1 MDKRIDKSFYAKLG
15 IFYRWN
21 ADKQVLSLYGAN
33 DSYIIFTMDSNKAQT
48 NKGEITLKGTPKLMD
63 GIPMIEID
71 SMANALGLKLTV
83 DGNKYTLV
91 NHYASES
98 DDNSG
103 LDLVWDFNIDGFI
116 DGFTI
121 ACAEITDHKD
131 GVVSFKS
138 LTNGRRHD
146 PVLNSPNITLPAV
159 MKLMLV

>member
-1 MDKRIDKSFYAKLG
+1 MPKSLRRRYRSSPYSKTALCSRQSTRMLQLLCKARY
-15 IFYRWN
+15 FYRWN

-91 NHYASES
+91 NHYASR
-98 DDNSG
+98 
-103 LDLVWDFNIDGFI
+103 
-116 DGFTI
+116 
-121 ACAEITDHKD
+121 K
-131 GVVSFKS
+131 
-138 LTNGRRHD
+138 R
-146 PVLNSPNITLPAV
+146 
-159 MKLMLV
+159 